1 MGSDIIVLVSILLL
15 LACSAFF
22 SGSETALTGASRAR
36 IHTLE
41 QQGDARA
48 RLVAALWAER
58 ERVIS
63 ALLFGNNVA
72 NITAS
77 TLSASLFIAWF
88 GPTGIVYATVAMT
101 ILVVLFSEVM
111 PKTYAIHHAD
121 TMVLWIARPLRW
133 LVAGLAPLTQAV
145 DLLVKGSLKLFG
157 VSFTK
162 TEAEQ
167 EERAEEELRGAI
179 DLHARPEEPAER
191 AMLRSILDLAEVE
204 VSEIMTHRRDVTAI
218 DADLPPAEILRQVL
232 DSPFTRVPLWRGNPD
247 NIVGV
252 LHAKRLLRALQV
264 ASDAQKGGQ
273 PAAAID
279 VLSVA
284 QSPWFIPDTTDLL
297 QQLQAFRERHEH
309 FALVVDEYGVFLGI
323 VTLEDI
329 LEEIV
334 GDIADE
340 HDEKIEGVKQ
350 EPDGSFIVDGRV
362 TLRDLN
368 RQFEWRLPDDEA
380 STIAGLV
387 LYEARTIPDVGQVFA
402 FHGFRFEI
410 LGRQRHQITK
420 VKVTPLGEAPA
431 AEAPPATPEPPAA

>member
-1 MGSDIIVLVSILLL
+1 MGSDIIVLIAIFVLLV
-15 LACSAFF
+15 ASAFF

-41 QQGDARA
+41 QQGDERA
-48 RLVAALWAER
+48 RRVSRLWERR
-58 ERVIS
+58 ERVIG
-63 ALLFGNNVA
+63 ALLVGNNLV

-88 GPTGIVYATVAMT
+88 GDAGIVYATIAMT
-101 ILVVLFSEVM
+101 VLVVLFSEVM

-121 TMVLWIARPLRW
+121 GLALWVARPVSW
-133 LVAGLAPLTQAV
+133 LVAALAPVTRAA
-145 DLLVKGSLKLFG
+145 DLLVKGSMGAFG
-157 VSFTK
+157 VSFDK
-162 TEAEQ
+162 TSAEQ

-179 DLHARPEEPAER
+179 ELHARPQEPAER

-204 VSEIMTHRRDVTAI
+204 VSEIMTHRRDVVAI
-218 DADLPPAEILRQVL
+218 DADLPADEIMRQVL

-252 LHAKRLLRALQV
+252 LHAKRLLRALQ
-264 ASDAQKGGQ
+264 AAGAE
-273 PAAAID
+273 PARLD
-279 VLSVA
+279 VMSVA

-297 QQLQAFRERHEH
+297 QQLHAFRERHEH

-334 GDIADE
+334 GEIADE
-340 HDEKIEGVKQ
+340 HDEPIEGVKA
-350 EPDGSFIVDGRV
+350 EPDGSFVIDGRV

-368 RQFEWRLPDDEA
+368 RQFDWKLPDDEA

-387 LYEARTIPDVGQVFA
+387 LYEARAIPDVGQIFA

-420 VKVTPLGEAPA
+420 VKVTPLAEVPSPA
-431 AEAPPATPEPPAA
+431 AESASPPAA